1 MGISDVSSG
10 LCSSDLGGLLLA
22 RRRHRREQQQQRRR
36 IDREYE
42 GEAGDAGPVEAA
54 SAIVLVAR
62 LALRH
67 AGETRMGP
75 GAAAPRKKSARGHFR
90 PRESLSLYQSFT
102 PVPSRAF
109 GNCDV
114 LPASKQLAG
123 VRGVLDALVQGGL
136 GRGLGL
142 GLAAVLRVDLRQVER
157 GLAVGG
163 HGRSEEHT
171 SELQSLMRISYAV
184 FCLKNKTQ

>member
-42 GEAGDAGPVEAA
+42 GEAGDAGPVQAA
-54 SAIVLVAR
+54 IAIFLVAR

-67 AGETRMGP
+67 AGETRLGP

-90 PRESLSLYQSFT
+90 PRESLSFYQSFT
-102 PVPSRAF
+102 PVPTRAF
-109 GNCDV
+109 RSMGR
-114 LPASKQLAG
+114 AS
-123 VRGVLDALVQGGL
+123 RRERDGL
-136 GRGLGL
+136 S
-142 GLAAVLRVDLRQVER
+142 VSYPVV
-157 GLAVGG
+157 
-163 HGRSEEHT
+163 T
-171 SELQSLMRISYAV
+171 ISL
-184 FCLKNKTQ
+184 KTNHNITKTTKPLST